1 VRGTRPKGERFTDRG
16 RAGVARPLPSASRL
30 IFIEWPPLSA
40 IADITPA
47 RFTVRTI
54 KLASDP
60 RLMSTCL
67 VRPRTPPDLALARAA
82 HAYLETRD
90 WRYGI
95 RATKELPQTRQVS
108 RAGWGGGGRERG
120 KGERANEKG
129 HRAYRGA
136 HFSAGA
142 LNLKFGIRSRHCTAR
157 VRSDK
162 LLAAPR
168 KKSIATVKARGAAIR
183 EASPGEGGA
192 SQLAATSEG
201 SSFLFA
207 DK

>member
-1 VRGTRPKGERFTDRG
+1 VIKVRGTRPKGERFTDRG

-108 RAGWGGGGRERG
+108 RAEWGGGWERG
-120 KGERANEKG
+120 E
-129 HRAYRGA
+129 
-136 HFSAGA
+136 
-142 LNLKFGIRSRHCTAR
+142 
-157 VRSDK
+157 
-162 LLAAPR
+162 
-168 KKSIATVKARGAAIR
+168 KARGQTRKGTELIAAPIFLPGR
-183 EASPGEGGA
+183 SISNLGSGHATAPRASV
-192 SQLAATSEG
+192 ATNYWPPHAKSR
-201 SSFLFA
+201 SRP
-207 DK
+207 